1 MGRVADGMGRVP
13 VNTANLRGIEA
24 LPVSVEISLSGGIP
38 GLTIVGMPDGAVLEA
53 RSRIRCAIASCGF
66 EIPRLHVTVNLA
78 PADMKKSGTAFDL
91 PIAAAIL
98 CATGQVPHE
107 RLDGTLLFGE
117 LALDGSVRPVRGSI
131 AYALLARELGLLP
144 CSADDSCI
152 AGESLPSWGLSSLRD
167 LLGSRRPM
175 SLERARKVLQSA
187 QFDASGEIV
196 DFADVADQEIA
207 KRVMVISA
215 TGKHGLL
222 MVGPPGTGKTM
233 LARRLPGIM
242 PSLTDTERLETML
255 IHSVCGLPSE
265 EISKGLRPFR
275 SPHHSA
281 SMAGLLGGG
290 RPVLPGEVSLAHKGV
305 LFLDEMPE
313 MSRNALQGLRQPLE
327 EHEVRIVRVDGV
339 YSFPCDF
346 LLVAAA
352 NPCPC
357 GHLGDPGRACKCSP
371 GEVERY
377 AGRIGG
383 PLRDRIDLHIDVGRP
398 SSREVV
404 RGGGGTSSDAMRE
417 MVQSG
422 LLSREWRESRSDH
435 ENDLF
440 ESFSDQAKRALESMA
455 VGLCLGGRG
464 IIRCASVARTIADLA
479 EHEFVLPDEVAEAVA
494 YRNRGGDSV

>member
-1 MGRVADGMGRVP
+1 MGRIVDTMDRVT
-13 VNTANLRGIEA
+13 VSTANLRGIEA

-66 EIPRLHVTVNLA
+66 ETPRLHVTVNLA

-98 CATGQVPHE
+98 CATGQVPIE
-107 RLDGTLLFGE
+107 RLDGALLFGE
-117 LALDGSVRPVRGSI
+117 LALDGTVRPVRGSI

-152 AGESLPSWGLSSLRD
+152 AGENLPSWGLSSLRD

-175 SLERARKVLQSA
+175 SLELARKVLQSV
-187 QFDASGEIV
+187 QPDASGEMV

-242 PSLTDTERLETML
+242 PSLTDAERLETML

-265 EISKGLRPFR
+265 GISKGVRPFR
-275 SPHHSA
+275 APHHSA

-357 GHLGDPGRACKCSP
+357 GHLGDPGRDCKCSP
-371 GEVERY
+371 SEVERY
-377 AGRIGG
+377 SGRVGG
-383 PLRDRIDLHIDVGRP
+383 PLR
-398 SSREVV
+398 
-404 RGGGGTSSDAMRE
+404 GGGTSSDAMRE

-422 LLSREWRESRSDH
+422 LLFREWRNARSDNK
-435 ENDLF
+435 NDLF
-440 ESFSDQAKRALESMA
+440 ESFSEQAKRALESMA
-455 VGLCLGGRG
+455 AGLCLGGRG

-479 EHEFVLPDEVAEAVA
+479 ERELVLPDDVAEALA
-494 YRNRGGDSV
+494 YRNRGGDSI